1 MQDLEGKVAVVTGAG
16 SGIGEGIA
24 RAAAQAG
31 MNVLVADIDIEKA
44 QVVAADI
51 GESAHA
57 FEVDVSDLESVEAMR
72 DALRGCSSAV
82 QQRRCL
88 DRGPNA

>member
-31 MNVLVADIDIEKA
+31 MKVLVADIDIEKA
-44 QVVAADI
+44 QVVASDI
-51 GESAHA
+51 GENAHA
-57 FEVDVSDLESVEAMR
+57 FEVDVSDLESV
-72 DALRGCSSAV
+72 G
-82 QQRRCL
+82 RCVML
-88 DRGPNA
+88 PWNASGVFICCATTPVFG